1 VHLSE
6 KAKNEIK
13 SFHANVL
20 RILKITPDEL
30 LNKHK
35 INSIE
40 KLIDKTCVDILLR
53 IVSDPDHPITAK
65 LKINTRALD
74 ITKKYH
80 VPATNT
86 EAYKNTFIPKHN
98 LPRQIKDYN
107 TKKVNMATIAII
119 QLPLSSQQLK
129 KPDKTKIPCP
139 ICGDLA
145 KPGSGLTSH
154 QRLNKRCIEKAASY
168 ISQEIVN
175 NTNITTRKLNSKTK
189 TQNSESNNTQNLA
202 ALFLN

>member
-1 VHLSE
+1 
-6 KAKNEIK
+6 
-13 SFHANVL
+13 
-20 RILKITPDEL
+20 
-30 LNKHK
+30 
-35 INSIE
+35 
-40 KLIDKTCVDILLR
+40 
-53 IVSDPDHPITAK
+53 
-65 LKINTRALD
+65 
-74 ITKKYH
+74 
-80 VPATNT
+80 
-86 EAYKNTFIPKHN
+86 
-98 LPRQIKDYN
+98 
-107 TKKVNMATIAII
+107 MATIAII
-119 QLPLSSQQLK
+119 PLPLSSQQLK

-175 NTNITTRKLNSKTK
+175 NSNTNITSRKLNSKTK